1 MIEEKNEGLGKISR
15 ETVTDPKLPMFT
27 EDWPTWQ
34 MLQDM
39 RDFCLAK
46 PSRAFCCNTP
56 AQMRVVASV
65 L

>member
-1 MIEEKNEGLGKISR
+1 MNKEKNEGLGKISR
-15 ETVTDPKLPMFT
+15 QSVTDPKLPMFT

-56 AQMRVVASV
+56 AQTRMTASV